1 MEMLDKLPGFA
12 FVIIITVGL
21 GMMGILILVA
31 TSFLKIV
38 VVIHIL
44 KSALGL
50 QEVPPSMLIN
60 ALALCLTIY
69 IMAPVG
75 IQMQNIFAEYNIDV
89 NNLKDPN
96 IYPAAKASIKPL
108 KRFMLEHTGESEK
121 AFFANG
127 LDKSLQKHN
136 LPKIDKENLIILLP
150 AFTTSQLKSAFQ
162 TGFMIY
168 LPFIIIDLIVS
179 NILLALGMIMV
190 SPIMISLP
198 FKLLLFVMVDGWS
211 RLLNSLVLSYL

>member
-1 MEMLDKLPGFA
+1 MELVDRLPGFA
-12 FVIIITVGL
+12 LLIIGSLGL
-21 GMMGILILVA
+21 GLMGILILVA
-31 TSFLKIV
+31 TSFLKLV
-38 VVIHIL
+38 VVMHIL

-60 ALALCLTIY
+60 TLALVLTIY

-75 IQMQNIFAEYNIDV
+75 VQMMNIFSEYNISSE
-89 NNLKDPN
+89 NLKDPN
-96 IYPAAKASIKPL
+96 IYPAAKASIEPL
-108 KRFMLEHTGESEK
+108 KDFMQEHTGEKET

-127 LDKSLQKHN
+127 LDKSMAKRN
-136 LPKIDKENLIILLP
+136 LPKMDKESLIVLIP

-179 NILLALGMIMV
+179 NVLLALGMIMV

>member
-1 MEMLDKLPGFA
+1 MELIDKLPGFVA
-12 FVIIITVGL
+12 IGVVTVGL
-21 GMMGILILVA
+21 GLMGILILVA
-31 TSFLKIV
+31 TSFLKLIV
-38 VVIHIL
+38 VMHIL

-50 QEVPPSMLIN
+50 QEAPPGMLIN
-60 ALALCLTIY
+60 ALALSLTVY

-75 IQMQNIFAEYNIDV
+75 IQMKNIFTQYEINL
-89 NNLKDPN
+89 NNLRDPN
-96 IYPAAKASIKPL
+96 LYPAAKASVAPL
-108 KRFMLEHTGESEK
+108 KTFLDKNTGKSER

-127 LDKSLQKHN
+127 LDKSMASHN
-136 LPKIDKENLIILLP
+136 LPKIDRDSLIVLIP
-150 AFTTSQLKSAFQ
+150 AFATSQLKSAFQ